1 MKRDDERSFHILVI
15 YSILAFL
22 ILVLDVAG
30 ISGRALWG
38 LRYAVMLSMPL
49 YSIKVSVKAR
59 VQRMLS
65 ASLFMIAA
73 GDFFLYVPLAMGIE
87 EPELYPWGIIL
98 FSLAYVVL
106 SAAYSWKSSK
116 DPKEILLTLMPM
128 TVFFAGSYM
137 VLSYADGMI
146 RAAGLLLAASIS
158 FMLWNALCVPLRGLF
173 GKSASK
179 LVVVSSFLML
189 ICDAGVGLGMLAVIR
204 NELLFDI
211 GRNIVWSAYIPA
223 WAIILMLSS
232 RKLKEG
238 NGA

>member
-1 MKRDDERSFHILVI
+1 MKKDDERSFRILVI
-15 YSILAFL
+15 YSTLAL
-22 ILVLDVAG
+22 VILVLDVAG

-38 LRYAVMLSMPL
+38 VRYAVMLSMPL
-49 YSIKVSVKAR
+49 YSIKVSVKSR
-59 VQRMLS
+59 IQKMLA
-65 ASLFMIAA
+65 ASLFLIAA

-87 EPELYPWGIIL
+87 GPELYPWGIIL
-98 FSLAYVVL
+98 FSMAYVVL
-106 SAAYSWKSSK
+106 SAAYSWNSRK

-128 TVFFAGSYM
+128 TVFFAGSYL
-137 VLSYADGMI
+137 VLSYSDGMI
-146 RAAGLLLAASIS
+146 RTAGLLLSASIS

-173 GKSASK
+173 GKGDSK
-179 LVVVSSFLML
+179 LVVLSAFLML

-238 NGA
+238 NEA

>member
-1 MKRDDERSFHILVI
+1 MRKADERSFHILVI
-15 YSILAFL
+15 YSILAL
-22 ILVLDVAG
+22 IILLLDVAG

-38 LRYAVMLSMPL
+38 VRYAVMLSMPL
-49 YSIKVSVKAR
+49 YSIRVSVKVR

-65 ASLFMIAA
+65 ASLFLIAA

-87 EPELYPWGIIL
+87 EPKLYPWGIIL
-98 FSLAYVVL
+98 FSLAYVML
-106 SAAYSWKSSK
+106 SSAYSWSSRRN
-116 DPKEILLTLMPM
+116 PKEILLTLMPM
-128 TVFFAGSYM
+128 TVFFAGTYL

-146 RAAGLLLAASIS
+146 RAAGLLLSASIS
-158 FMLWNALCVPLRGLF
+158 LMLWNALCVPLRGLF
-173 GKSASK
+173 DKSASK

-189 ICDAGVGLGMLAVIR
+189 ICDAGVGLGMLAGIR

-232 RKLKEG
+232 WSFNER
-238 NGA
+238 